1 MDCRLD
7 PARCRRDH
15 IAPRLDGAEED
26 GGDYEADCPV
36 CGHGGFRISRP
47 SRSNRLRHIWTC
59 NCGRCGGTCAPR
71 DIRDALLSL
80 GVGRACLGAYDG
92 NAPKAISPDAAKRQE
107 LAIRDIIATPHLKPA
122 DMRLVLAEALGW
134 KLPEDYTEFVKYAKR
149 AGVGHQQA
157 YEAARRWIS
166 RPSDCPPLT
175 GGEVVDTSRS
185 TEPGADVKP
194 RRPKH
199 RKPTETVEPAYEN
212 RSDGPIAV
220 PTETV
225 ERTLDNTENRRPA
238 A

>member
-1 MDCRLD
+1 LACPSAPD
-7 PARCRRDH
+7 ACRRDH
-15 IAPRLDGAEED
+15 VAARLDGARAD
-26 GGDYEADCPV
+26 GTDFEARCPA
-36 CGHGGFRISRP
+36 CGHGGFRISRAD
-47 SRSNRLRHIWTC
+47 RSKRLRHIWTC

-80 GVGRACLGAYDG
+80 GIGRDCLGAYDG
-92 NAPKAISPDAAKRQE
+92 NAPKAIPPDAAKRQE

-134 KLPEDYTEFVKYAKR
+134 TIPADYTEFVKVAKR
-149 AGVGHQQA
+149 AGIGHQQA
-157 YEAARRWIS
+157 YEAARRWLG
-166 RPSDCPPLT
+166 RPPDCPPLT

-185 TEPGADVKP
+185 TEPRADVKP

-212 RSDGPIAV
+212 RSDSPVAV
-220 PTETV
+220 PTENV
-225 ERTLDNTENRRPA
+225 ERTLDDKSNRRPA